1 MKSDQQIWDE
11 YYATKPISEVPT
23 DEEQDTSDEDWVVML
38 GGLIAMFLLIGALAL
53 LLGGM

>member
-1 MKSDQQIWDE
+1 MTDQEIWNH

-23 DEEQDTSDEDWVVML
+23 DDEQGTSDEDWVVML

-53 LLGGM
+53 LLGCV